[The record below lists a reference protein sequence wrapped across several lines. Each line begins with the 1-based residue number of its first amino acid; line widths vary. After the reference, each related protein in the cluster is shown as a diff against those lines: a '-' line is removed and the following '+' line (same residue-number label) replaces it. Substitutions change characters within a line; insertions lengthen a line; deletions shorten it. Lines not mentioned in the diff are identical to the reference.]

1 GDQPAHSRH
10 RLLNTVGYR
19 LGGHTTHALEGSIFV
34 AGAAVQWLR
43 DAIRLVRAAGET
55 EALARSIADTQG
67 VYLVPAF
74 TGLGAPYWDP
84 EARGAIFGLT
94 RDSGIAH
101 IVRAALESVCY
112 QTRDL
117 LEAMR
122 QDAIA
127 PTELRVD
134 GGMVV
139 NDWLVQ
145 FLADILGIPV
155 LRPQTVETTA
165 LGAAQL
171 AGLQAGVYASL
182 EEIGELWRVDR
193 RFEPKL
199 DPARG
204 DALYA
209 GWQEAVARVCRK

>member
-1 GDQPAHSRH
+1 
-10 RLLNTVGYR
+10 
-19 LGGHTTHALEGSIFV
+19 
-34 AGAAVQWLR
+34 
-43 DAIRLVRAAGET
+43 
-55 EALARSIADTQG
+55 

-171 AGLQAGVYASL
+171 AGLQAGVYDSL
-182 EEIGELWRVDR
+182 EEIGALWQVDR

-199 DPARG
+199 AADRAA
-204 DALYA
+204 ALYG
-209 GWQEAVARVCRK
+209 GWREAVARVCKK

>member
-1 GDQPAHSRH
+1 VA
-10 RLLNTVGYR
+10 YR
-19 LGGHTTHALEGSIFV
+19 LDGKPTFALEGSIFV

-43 DAIRLVRAAGET
+43 DAVHLIKAAGET
-55 EALARSIADTQG
+55 EGLAKSIDDTQG

-94 RDSGIAH
+94 RDTGIAH

-117 LEAMR
+117 LLAMNA
-122 QDAIA
+122 DAVA

-139 NDWLVQ
+139 NDWLSQ
-145 FLADILGIPV
+145 AMADILQIPV
-155 LRPQTVETTA
+155 VRPQTVETTA
-165 LGAAQL
+165 LGAAFL
-171 AGLQAGVYASL
+171 AGLQAGVYRSLDEISALWQEEHRFAPAMAAS
-182 EEIGELWRVDR
+182 RADS
-193 RFEPKL
+193 
-199 DPARG
+199 
-204 DALYA
+204 LYA
-209 GWQEAVARVCRK
+209 GWQDAVTRVRSSG